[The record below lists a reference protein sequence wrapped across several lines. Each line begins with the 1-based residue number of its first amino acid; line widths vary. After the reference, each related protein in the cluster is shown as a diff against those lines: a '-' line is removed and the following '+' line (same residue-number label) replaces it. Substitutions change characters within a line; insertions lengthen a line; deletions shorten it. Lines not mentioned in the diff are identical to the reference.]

1 MQEKKFYFLTVS
13 LFILF
18 SIGYLFV
25 AGLELYQLWFQNGI
39 QAVFTSFSTDIFL
52 ALRLTIPSIFALL
65 TLIFSL
71 LSLMFF
77 SPIAY
82 ASVLCFAL
90 MYLSREMLFLMQMY
104 QGTLAEPFYNFNFLY
119 FGLIMVIEMAALW
132 LIPKFSQ
139 Q

>member
-1 MQEKKFYFLTVS
+1 
-13 LFILF
+13 
-18 SIGYLFV
+18 
-25 AGLELYQLWFQNGI
+25 
-39 QAVFTSFSTDIFL
+39 
-52 ALRLTIPSIFALL
+52 
-65 TLIFSL
+65 
-71 LSLMFF
+71 MFF